1 MEESTELSCA
11 LNDQCIE
18 SKADAFA
25 KRRVKFNESQLIQS
39 VEEFQLAPI
48 RYTVLPGQLKP
59 NLSSSR

>member
-1 MEESTELSCA
+1 MKDSTELSCA

-39 VEEFQLAPI
+39 VKEFQLAPI
-48 RYTVLPGQLKP
+48 RYRILVGQLKL